1 VTFVEDVRSEL
12 CHALPTRACC
22 RAALLAAIVRT
33 AGSFHLRGRGE
44 VHVEVDL
51 GANVAARRVV
61 ELVRSLGASCEIRS
75 YRRARLRPEQ
85 RFTIVLASDPRTLQA
100 MHEVGVLGAS
110 LAPLP
115 EPPARLLQR
124 PCCRAA
130 YLRGAFLAAGSV
142 SAPRRPAHLEIR
154 THDVDGARSLARI
167 ADVDGLELSVRDR
180 GRHAAAYTKRVE
192 IVADLLARIGADD
205 AALRLAEADV
215 VARAK
220 ERANRSA
227 NCDAANLGRQV
238 AAARRQLDAI
248 VLLERE
254 GTLDDL
260 PLPLRE
266 AAALRAEHPGA
277 TLQELAELAVPPVPK
292 PTLAA
297 RLRRVVEH
305 AESGTGGTPHG
316 APRPR

>member
-12 CHALPTRACC
+12 CRRLPLRACC
-22 RAALLAAIVRT
+22 RAALLGAIVRT
-33 AGSFHLRGRGE
+33 AGSFHLQGRGD

-61 ELVRSLGASCEIRS
+61 ELARGLGAACEIRS
-75 YRRARLRPEQ
+75 YRAPRLRGEQ
-85 RFTIVLASDPRTLQA
+85 RFTIVLGGDPRSLQA

-110 LAPLP
+110 LAPLN
-115 EPPARLLQR
+115 EPPARVLAR
-124 PCCRAA
+124 SCCRAA

-154 THDVDGARSLARI
+154 THDVDGAAGLARI
-167 ADVDGLELSVRDR
+167 AAVDGIELRVRDR
-180 GRHAAAYTKRVE
+180 GRHAAAYAKRVDT
-192 IVADLLARIGADD
+192 IADLLARIGADD

-238 AAARRQLDAI
+238 AATRRQLDAI
-248 VLLERE
+248 DELEASGELDALPAVLQ
-254 GTLDDL
+254 
-260 PLPLRE
+260 E
-266 AAALRAEHPGA
+266 AAALRREHPGA
-277 TLQELAELAVPPVPK
+277 ALQELAELAEPPVPK
-292 PTLAA
+292 PTIAA
-297 RLRRVVEH
+297 RLRRLVEH
-305 AESGTGGTPHG
+305 GEAVDARAH
-316 APRPR
+316 APGRAR